1 MQKVERGKVMKKFL
15 AFVLALVMCLGLCAC
30 GEKSTIVEITEEN
43 WADYFELSSESN
55 ELVITD
61 VVKNDFDEID
71 WVDALDSFV
80 LKDGYTL
87 GKDGFELKV
96 GYDALSTQHE
106 CKLDLENNKVLLV
119 KLIDEG
125 DPEHGVSSE
134 TSTVTDERPTFGFYV
149 QLSPKYESSEI
160 FTHKYT
166 ITRIE
171 GTLSLVEE

>member
-1 MQKVERGKVMKKFL
+1 MKKILVLL
-15 AFVLALVMCLGLCAC
+15 AAMIMCFGLCAC
-30 GEKSTIVEITEEN
+30 GEKTTTVEITEDN
-43 WADYFELSSESN
+43 WMEYFELSSDSD
-55 ELVITD
+55 ELVVTNIE
-61 VVKNDFDEID
+61 KNSFDEID
-71 WVDALDSFV
+71 YVDSVDSFV

-87 GKDGFELKV
+87 GKDGFELNI

-125 DPEHGVSSE
+125 NPEYGVSSD
-134 TSTVTDERPTFGFYV
+134 TATVTDEYPTFGYYV
-149 QLSPKYESSEI
+149 QIHPNESLEEYTS
-160 FTHKYT
+160 KYT